1 MKILYPI
8 VVLAL
13 FLAGCSSSSKM
24 LQRGRY
30 EAAIEKSVKTLRK
43 DPGNAEEI
51 LVLERAF
58 RIANERNWERI
69 NFLKLN
75 NDPRYLEE
83 MISIYMQ
90 LKERQSLVRTVL
102 PLQLPDRIIN
112 YPYVNYDEEIVSARA
127 SAADY
132 YYNNA
137 LRLMEQNDKEAYRQA
152 FQEFIKASSYS
163 STHRGVDKMIQEA
176 RYMGISRVLVMVQN
190 QTPLNLG
197 SDFENQLLAIKPAN
211 LDSEWVEYHFRDL
224 DENLEFDYY
233 IVANIR
239 LIDVSPELSSDK
251 DRVEKKRVQ
260 DGFEYALDR
269 RGNVVKDSLGNDVKS
284 PKFKDISCAVIET
297 LQRKHCTIEGDVEF
311 ISANPR
317 RLLKKEPVG
326 ANSTF
331 EHLSARAIGDLEA
344 LEAETRKIV
353 DSKPL
358 PFPSDQEMVF
368 RTTEI
373 MRDVIAEVIYKNRNL
388 IK

>member
-1 MKILYPI
+1 MKKLYPI
-8 VVLAL
+8 IIIAL
-13 FLAGCSSSSKM
+13 FIAGCASSSKL

-30 EAAIEKSVKTLRK
+30 DAAVEKSVKSLRK
-43 DPGNAEEI
+43 NPTDAEEI

-75 NDPRYLEE
+75 NDPRHLEE
-83 MISIYMQ
+83 MIGIYMQ
-90 LKERQSLVRTVL
+90 LRERQSLVRTVL
-102 PLQLPDRIIN
+102 PLQLPDRTIN
-112 YPYVNYDEEIVSARA
+112 YPYVNYDEEIVAARA

-132 YYNNA
+132 YYDNA
-137 LRLMEQNDKEAYRQA
+137 LRLMKQNEKEAYRQA
-152 FQEFIKASSYS
+152 YHEFIKASNYS

-176 RYMGISRVLVMVQN
+176 RLQGISRVLVMVQN
-190 QTPLNLG
+190 HTPINLDK
-197 SDFENQLLAIKPAN
+197 DFENQILAMKPSE

-224 DENLEFDYY
+224 DENMEYDYY

-239 LIDVSPELSSDK
+239 IIDVSPDITRDN

-260 DGFEYALDR
+260 DGFEYVLDR
-269 RGNVVKDSLGNDVKS
+269 RGNVVKDSLGNDIKS

-311 ISANPR
+311 ISMNPR

-331 EHLSARAIGDLEA
+331 EHMSARAIGDLEA
-344 LEAETRKIV
+344 LTEETRKIV
-353 DSKPL
+353 ELRPV
-358 PFPSDQEMVF
+358 PFPSDYEMVF
-368 RTTEI
+368 RTIES
-373 MRDVIAEVIYKNRNL
+373 MRMAIAEAIERNRRL
-388 IK
+388 IR

>member
-1 MKILYPI
+1 MKKLYAFAI
-8 VVLAL
+8 FAL
-13 FLAGCSSSSKM
+13 LFSGCATSSKLM
-24 LQRGRY
+24 QHGRY

-43 DPGNAEEI
+43 DPANTEEI

-58 RIANERNWERI
+58 RIANERSWERI

-75 NDPRYLEE
+75 NDPRNIEEIIGIYL
-83 MISIYMQ
+83 Q

-112 YPYVNYDEEIVSARA
+112 YPYVNYDEEIVSFRA

-152 FQEFIKASSYS
+152 YQEFIKASSYS
-163 STHRGVDKMIQEA
+163 SAHRGVDKMIQEA
-176 RYMGISRVLVMVQN
+176 RFKGISRVLVMVQN
-190 QTPLNLG
+190 QTALNLG
-197 SDFENQLLAIKPAN
+197 NDFENQLLTIKPAN

-224 DENLEFDYY
+224 NENLVFDYY

-317 RLLKKEPVG
+317 RLLKKEPVVS
-326 ANSTF
+326 NSTF

-344 LEAETRKIV
+344 LTEETRKTV
-353 DSKPL
+353 NTKPL

-373 MRDVIAEVIYKNRNL
+373 MRDLIAEVIHTNRNL
-388 IK
+388 IN

>member
-1 MKILYPI
+1 MKKYS
-8 VVLAL
+8 L
-13 FLAGCSSSSKM
+13 FIFAIMFIAGCSTSSKL

-30 EAAIEKSVKTLRK
+30 EAAIEKSVKNLRK

-51 LVLERAF
+51 LVLERAY

-75 NDPRYLEE
+75 NDPRNLEE
-83 MISIYMQ
+83 MIGIYMQ
-90 LKERQSLVRTVL
+90 LRERQSLVRTVL
-102 PLQLPDRIIN
+102 PLQLPDRVIN
-112 YPYVNYDEEIVSARA
+112 YPYVNYDEEIVSVRA

-132 YYNNA
+132 YYDNA
-137 LRLMEQNDKEAYRQA
+137 LRLMGQNEKEAYRQA
-152 FQEFIKASSYS
+152 FHEFIKASSYS

-176 RYMGISRVLVMVQN
+176 RFMGTSRVLVMVQN
-190 QTPLNLG
+190 QTSINLG
-197 SDFENQLLAIKPAN
+197 DDFENQLLAIKPAN

-224 DENLEFDYY
+224 DENLEYDYY
-233 IVANIR
+233 IVTNIR
-239 LIDVSPELSSDK
+239 MIDVSPELTSDK
-251 DRVEKKRVQ
+251 DRVEKKRIQ

-311 ISANPR
+311 ISENPR

-326 ANSTF
+326 ASSTF
-331 EHLSARAIGDLEA
+331 EHLSARAIGDMEA
-344 LEAETRKIV
+344 LTEETRKTV
-353 DSKPL
+353 NTKPL

-373 MRDVIAEVIYKNRNL
+373 MRDVIAEVIHANRNL

>member
-1 MKILYPI
+1 MKKLYPI
-8 VVLAL
+8 IIIAL
-13 FLAGCSSSSKM
+13 FIAGCASSSKM

-30 EAAIEKSVKTLRK
+30 DAAVEKSVKSLRK
-43 DPGNAEEI
+43 NPTDAEEI

-75 NDPRYLEE
+75 NDPRHLEE
-83 MISIYMQ
+83 MIGIYMQ
-90 LKERQSLVRTVL
+90 LRERQSLVRTVL
-102 PLQLPDRIIN
+102 PLQLPDRTIN
-112 YPYVNYDEEIVSARA
+112 YPYVNYDEEIVAARA

-132 YYNNA
+132 YYDNA
-137 LRLMEQNDKEAYRQA
+137 LRLMKQNEKEAYRQA
-152 FQEFIKASSYS
+152 YHEFIKASNYS

-176 RYMGISRVLVMVQN
+176 RLQGISRVLVMVQN
-190 QTPLNLG
+190 HTPINLDK
-197 SDFENQLLAIKPAN
+197 DFENQILAMKPSE

-224 DENLEFDYY
+224 DENMEYDYY

-239 LIDVSPELSSDK
+239 IIDVSPDITRDN

-260 DGFEYALDR
+260 DGFEYVLDR
-269 RGNVVKDSLGNDVKS
+269 RGNVVKDSLGNDIKS

-311 ISANPR
+311 ISMNPR

-331 EHLSARAIGDLEA
+331 EHMSARAIGDLDA
-344 LEAETRKIV
+344 LDDETRKIV
-353 DSKPL
+353 ELRPV
-358 PFPSDQEMVF
+358 PFPSDYEMVF
-368 RTTEI
+368 RTIES
-373 MRDVIAEVIYKNRNL
+373 MRMAIAQAIEKNRKL
-388 IK
+388 IR

>member
-1 MKILYPI
+1 MRKLYPI
-8 VVLAL
+8 IVLAL
-13 FLAGCSSSSKM
+13 FIAGCASSSKL

-30 EAAIEKSVKTLRK
+30 DAAVEKSVKSLRK
-43 DPGNAEEI
+43 NPADTEEI

-75 NDPRYLEE
+75 NDPRHLEE

-90 LKERQSLVRTVL
+90 LRERQSLVRTVL
-102 PLQLPDRIIN
+102 PLQLPDRTIN
-112 YPYVNYDEEIVSARA
+112 YPYVNYDEEIVAARA

-137 LRLMEQNDKEAYRQA
+137 LRLMDQNDKEAYRQA
-152 FQEFIKASSYS
+152 YQEFIKARNYS
-163 STHRGVDKMIQEA
+163 STHREVDKMIQEA
-176 RYMGISRVLVMVQN
+176 MYQGVSRVLVMVQN
-190 QTPLNLG
+190 HTPINLDK
-197 SDFENQLLAIKPAN
+197 DFENQILAMKPSE

-224 DENLEFDYY
+224 DENMEYDYY

-239 LIDVSPELSSDK
+239 IIDVSPDITRDT

-269 RGNVVKDSLGNDVKS
+269 RGNVAKDSLGNDIKS
-284 PKFKDISCAVIET
+284 PKFKDVTCAVIET

-311 ISANPR
+311 ISMNPR

-331 EHLSARAIGDLEA
+331 EHMSARAIGDLEA
-344 LEAETRKIV
+344 LKEETRKIV
-353 DSKPL
+353 ELQPV
-358 PFPSDQEMVF
+358 PFPSDYEMVY
-368 RTTEI
+368 RTTEG
-373 MRDVIAEVIYKNRNL
+373 MRLAIAEAIEKNRKL
-388 IK
+388 IR